1 MAFLA
6 FKVAFKV
13 NDDLEFEIGGLCS
26 LCKPILSYLY
36 SCFGHFWHNS
46 EINSQK
52 IATCRP
58 AAAGKHWLDLGE
70 KLMLPNIWPI
80 TPQVKE
86 HQNRCR
92 AAKTSGL
99 VPWFALF
106 AAETEVDSIV
116 IFCTYRSRTTLVSR

>member
-58 AAAGKHWLDLGE
+58 AAAGKNVKNRAGTAPTASAAPVEPAAPPPPPSATTAGWPAHPPPPPPKQVRKGE
-70 KLMLPNIWPI
+70 FEYIPEL
-80 TPQVKE
+80 
-86 HQNRCR
+86 
-92 AAKTSGL
+92 L
-99 VPWFALF
+99 VRGQ
-106 AAETEVDSIV
+106 E
-116 IFCTYRSRTTLVSR
+116 RGQ